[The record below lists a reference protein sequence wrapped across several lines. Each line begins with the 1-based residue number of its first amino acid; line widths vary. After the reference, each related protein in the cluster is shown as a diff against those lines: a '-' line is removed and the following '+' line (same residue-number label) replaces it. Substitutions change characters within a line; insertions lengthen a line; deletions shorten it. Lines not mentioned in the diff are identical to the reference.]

1 MVSSE
6 QSSST
11 HYDYVVI
18 GCGTMGSMALWQL
31 TELAPDAKILGL
43 EKYGRVH
50 TKGSYAGESRLFR
63 VALKEGGIFVPLI
76 KKAREMW
83 LELNERTG
91 RDVFLPVGAVSVAP
105 ADFKTMVKTLEVIE
119 EFDLDHEVLNAEE
132 LAERYPAFSPAQ
144 PEADEDIAIVDPQG
158 GGIRPELAVALTQ
171 QIAIEAGAELLS
183 HTEVTSIKQ
192 GEGPADST
200 LIETN
205 KGTFSASKVIV
216 TNGSWAAD
224 LYPDLA
230 DDIKVHAIPLTWYV
244 PLEIEDFLPENLP
257 IFMRDVTS
265 KSGDVWHCYGAP
277 SIDGYSVKVSHGNF
291 EGEAPTP
298 DTLTAFQTGELSEA
312 LSKILATRS
321 SAFFNG
327 MLDDPARL
335 TIHHDGFTADQNPII
350 DFVPG
355 SNRSVALAVGMS
367 GYGMKFAPIYG
378 RMVAELAVHGASDLL
393 PEGFDYPVEQR
404 EDNGAA
410 YSAHIPEEKL
420 DHGGHEN

>member
-1 MVSSE
+1 
-6 QSSST
+6 
-11 HYDYVVI
+11 
-18 GCGTMGSMALWQL
+18 MGSMALWQL
-31 TELAPDAKILGL
+31 TELAPGAKILGI
-43 EKYGRVH
+43 EKFGRVH

-83 LELNERTG
+83 MELNERTG
-91 RDVFLPVGAVSVAP
+91 RDVFLPVGAISVAP
-105 ADFKTMVKTLEVIE
+105 ADFTSMVKTMDVIE
-119 EFDLDHEVLNAEE
+119 EFDLEHEVLDAQQ
-132 LAERYPAFSPAQ
+132 LAERYPAFSPAS

-171 QIAIEAGAELLS
+171 QIAIDAGAELLS
-183 HTEVTSIKQ
+183 HTDVASIKP
-192 GEGPADST
+192 GEGLGGST
-200 LIETN
+200 VIETN
-205 KGTFSASKVIV
+205 KGTYSADKVIV
-216 TNGSWAAD
+216 TAGSWASD
-224 LYPDLA
+224 LFPDLA

-257 IFMRDVTS
+257 IFMRDVTTT
-265 KSGDVWHCYGAP
+265 SGEVWHCYGAP

-312 LSKILATRS
+312 LSNIMATRS

-350 DFVPG
+350 DFAPG
-355 SNRSVALAVGMS
+355 TDGSVALAVGMS

-378 RMVAELAVHGASDLL
+378 RMVAELAANGSSDLL
-393 PEGFDYPVEQR
+393 PEGFEYPVEQR
-404 EDNGAA
+404 QDNGNA
-410 YSAHIPEEKL
+410 YSVELSEETL
-420 DHGGHEN
+420 DHVERAS

>member
-1 MVSSE
+1 
-6 QSSST
+6 
-11 HYDYVVI
+11 
-18 GCGTMGSMALWQL
+18 MGSMALWQL
-31 TELAPDAKILGL
+31 TELAPGAKILGI
-43 EKYGRVH
+43 EKFGRVH
-50 TKGSYAGESRLFR
+50 TKSSYAGESRLFR

-83 LELNERTG
+83 MELNERTG
-91 RDVFLPVGAVSVAP
+91 RDVFLPVGAISVAP
-105 ADFKTMVKTLEVIE
+105 ADFKSMVKTMDVIE
-119 EFDLDHEVLNAEE
+119 EFDLEHEVLDAQQ
-132 LAERYPAFSPAQ
+132 LAERYPAFSPAS

-171 QIAIEAGAELLS
+171 QIAIDAGAELLS
-183 HTEVTSIKQ
+183 HTDVASIKPS
-192 GEGPADST
+192 EGPGGST
-200 LIETN
+200 VIETN
-205 KGTFSASKVIV
+205 KGTYSADKVIV
-216 TNGSWAAD
+216 TAGSWASD
-224 LYPDLA
+224 LFPDLA

-257 IFMRDVTS
+257 IFMRDVTTA
-265 KSGDVWHCYGAP
+265 SGEVWHCYGAP

-312 LSKILATRS
+312 LSNIMATRS

-350 DFVPG
+350 DFAPG
-355 SNRSVALAVGMS
+355 TDGSVALAVGMS

-378 RMVAELAVHGASDLL
+378 RMVAELAVNGSSDLL
-393 PEGFDYPVEQR
+393 PEGFEYPVEQR
-404 EDNGAA
+404 QDNGNA
-410 YSAHIPEEKL
+410 YSVEISEETL
-420 DHGGHEN
+420 DQVERAS

>member
-1 MVSSE
+1 M
-6 QSSST
+6 T
-11 HYDYVVI
+11 ADTPHYDYAVI

-31 TELAPDAKILGL
+31 TELAPGAKILGI
-43 EKYGRVH
+43 EKFGRVH

-83 LELNERTG
+83 MELNERTG
-91 RDVFLPVGAVSVAP
+91 RDVFLPVGAISVAP
-105 ADFKTMVKTLEVIE
+105 ADFTSMVKTMDVIE
-119 EFDLDHEVLNAEE
+119 EFDLEHEVLDAQQ
-132 LAERYPAFSPAQ
+132 LAERYPAFSPAS

-171 QIAIEAGAELLS
+171 QIAIDAGAELLS
-183 HTEVTSIKQ
+183 HTDVASIKP
-192 GEGPADST
+192 GEGLGGST
-200 LIETN
+200 VIETN
-205 KGTFSASKVIV
+205 KGTYSADKVIV
-216 TNGSWAAD
+216 TAGSWASD
-224 LYPDLA
+224 LFPDLA

-257 IFMRDVTS
+257 IFMRDVTTT
-265 KSGDVWHCYGAP
+265 SGEVWHCYGAP

-312 LSKILATRS
+312 LSNIMATRS

-350 DFVPG
+350 DFAPG
-355 SNRSVALAVGMS
+355 TDGSVALAVGMS

-378 RMVAELAVHGASDLL
+378 RMVAELAANGSSDLL
-393 PEGFDYPVEQR
+393 PEGFEYPVEQR
-404 EDNGAA
+404 QDNGNA
-410 YSAHIPEEKL
+410 YSVELSEETL
-420 DHGGHEN
+420 DHVERAS